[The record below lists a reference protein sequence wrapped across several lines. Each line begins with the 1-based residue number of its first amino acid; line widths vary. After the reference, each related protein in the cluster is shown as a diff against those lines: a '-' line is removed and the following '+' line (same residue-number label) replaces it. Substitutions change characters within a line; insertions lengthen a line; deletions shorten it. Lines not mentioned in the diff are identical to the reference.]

1 MERKL
6 KTCCYC
12 GRLFNQFETERYR
25 ECPECRE
32 IFSNMSTIHNGK
44 NRKRRGEY
52 EQPSLNENIAAAKAA
67 GLSYWQYKAL
77 QNEVRVKI

>member
-1 MERKL
+1 MGRNL

-12 GRLFNQFETERYR
+12 GRLFNQFGSEWYR

-32 IFSNMSTIHNGK
+32 IFENMGTIHNGK
-44 NRKRRGEY
+44 KRKKRGEY

-67 GLSYWQYKAL
+67 GLSYGQYKAL
-77 QNEVRVKI
+77 QNEVKVKI